1 MDKTKKY
8 TTTPETL
15 SFVEALEAVLIAE
28 EKCLSAYYKTYGDG
42 GEIGQGEYMWSRTGM
57 EERFSAVKD
66 ELRDQ
71 ISLSVE
77 WEIRDRLD
85 LNLRQDK
92 EETDSDKTEEESKTE
107 EGK

>member
-1 MDKTKKY
+1 MDKKHYATS
-8 TTTPETL
+8 PETL

-42 GEIGQGEYMWSRTGM
+42 GEIGQGEYMWKETGT
-57 EERFSAVKD
+57 EGRFTEIKD
-66 ELRDQ
+66 EIRDQ
-71 ISLSVE
+71 IALSVE

-92 EETDSDKTEEESKTE
+92 PEETDSEKPE